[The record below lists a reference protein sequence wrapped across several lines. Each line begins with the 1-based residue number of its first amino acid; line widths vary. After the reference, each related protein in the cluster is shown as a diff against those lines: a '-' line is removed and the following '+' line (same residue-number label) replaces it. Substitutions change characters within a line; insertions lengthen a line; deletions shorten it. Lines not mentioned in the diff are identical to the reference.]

1 MIDPRLDIIRK
12 RLDPVRRILVFAG
25 AKGGVGKSFCTA
37 VTAVELARRGLH
49 TAVLDMDFQGASA
62 HLFLGAE
69 LGFPEEEAGI
79 KPLRVGANLELMSF
93 AAFSGERAVPLRGEG
108 VREAMLEL
116 LAITI
121 WPPLDFLLVDMPP
134 GIGDELLDLLR
145 YLHRGEFVVVATGSR
160 VVVQVVSRLLELL
173 RSLDAPLLGV
183 VENMTKTSPQTEA
196 KKPPQTET
204 KTSPQTEPAGMAGG
218 GFGEPVESMCA
229 RFDTTVLARLPFVP
243 DLDSRLPLLEP
254 LDGTLGREVRALADA
269 LTRGPAA
276 PAMPPSA

>member
-1 MIDPRLDIIRK
+1 VIDPRLDIIRK

-93 AAFSGERAVPLRGEG
+93 AAFSGERPVPLRGEG

-121 WPPLDFLLVDMPP
+121 WPPLGFLLVDMPP

-196 KKPPQTET
+196 KKPPQTE
-204 KTSPQTEPAGMAGG
+204 PAGVTGG

-243 DLDSRLPLLEP
+243 DLDSRLPLVES

-269 LTRGPAA
+269 LTRGLAA